1 MNNFDVRKYQNEN
14 STLVDGSDA
23 LANERELVISFYH
36 VPSKRSVFFK
46 AFITAFNESYSSN
59 FTPHETFGRTDPI
72 YQYKNTTRKIT
83 LAFKVLAASEGEA
96 YENLG
101 KVSVLE
107 QMLYPS
113 YTEVGSATTLSQA
126 PLIRVK
132 VMNLL
137 VSNFNSKVPLPS
149 DESIPRNVF
158 YNSYKTSSDAKS
170 GLLGVIDNLNI
181 NHNLEG
187 DEGVFFKRSEEGGV
201 ASPVSNTIL
210 PKFIDV
216 NLSFSPI
223 HEKTIGWEEDGKP
236 SQSLFPYGVITDDTS
251 PVAAK
256 KSATYDAQVEKNK
269 ADDQARKLRQQ
280 QADNARARYSGVL
293 GDLRLQADH
302 RGGFDGDEDAKARLK
317 GRAPAIEE
325 DMLARLALLRELGL
339 GKERK

>member
-1 MNNFDVRKYQNEN
+1 M
-14 STLVDGSDA
+14 
-23 LANERELVISFYH
+23 
-36 VPSKRSVFFK
+36 
-46 AFITAFNESYSSN
+46 
-59 FTPHETFGRTDPI
+59 
-72 YQYKNTTRKIT
+72 
-83 LAFKVLAASEGEA
+83 LAASEGEA

-137 VSNFNSKVPLPS
+137 VSNFNSKVPDTDS
-149 DESIPRNVF
+149 ESNPRNVF
-158 YNSYKTSSDAKS
+158 YNSYKTSSDAKD

-251 PVAAK
+251 PVAAERF
-256 KSATYDAQVEKNK
+256 SDYSTYNAQVEKDN

-280 QADNARARYSGVL
+280 QADNARARYGGVL
-293 GDLRLQADH
+293 GDLRLQADVR
-302 RGGFDGDEDAKARLK
+302 RGSDGNEKAKARLR
-317 GRAPAIEE
+317 GRAAALEE
-325 DMLARLALLRELGL
+325 DMEARRALTELIASDFL
-339 GKERK
+339 ETL